1 MKAALRR
8 LVWSRARNRCEYCLL
23 PADAASLS
31 FCVDHIISR
40 KHDGLTVAENLAL
53 SCFHCNSYKLDNI
66 ASVDSETRELA
77 RLFDPRTDLWSEH
90 FAWNRVELVGLSA
103 IGRVTVRILNMNALE
118 RLRTRKLL
126 LAGGYVF
133 S

>member
-8 LVWSRARNRCEYCLL
+8 LVWSRGRNRCEYCLL
-23 PADAASLS
+23 PVDPTGPS
-31 FCVDHIISR
+31 FCVDHIVSR

-53 SCFHCNSYKLDNI
+53 SCFQCNSYKLDNI
-66 ASVDSETRELA
+66 AAVDSETRELA
-77 RLFDPRTDLWSEH
+77 KLFNPRTDLWSEH
-90 FAWNRVELVGLSA
+90 FAWNRVELTGLTA
-103 IGRVTVRILNMNALE
+103 IGRVTIRILNMNAPE

-126 LAGGYVF
+126 FASGYVF